1 MRDDFDDVKTELNG
15 VSNTTTAMCDKM
27 QEHETAMTTEL
38 KEIKKNLTQQNSGT
52 GGWRHAVYLDMTDP
66 NTNC

>member
-15 VSNTTTAMCDKM
+15 VSNAMCDKIE
-27 QEHETAMTTEL
+27 EHETAIKSDL
-38 KEIKKNLTQQNSGT
+38 KDMKENLTQQISGT
-52 GGWRHAVYLDMTDP
+52 GGWRRAVYLDMTDP